1 MTRQELLE
9 QKAALIATIPG
20 KMKAN
25 DWHWVQ
31 DAASDIREIDAKL
44 EVLIEM
50 EVTLYPLTGAA
61 DAGGNIT
68 VANMNRRIG

>member
-20 KMKAN
+20 KMKSN

-44 EVLIEM
+44 EVLAELQP
-50 EVTLYPLTGAA
+50 VTEPAF
-61 DAGGNIT
+61 
-68 VANMNRRIG
+68 MRRLG

>member
-31 DAASDIREIDAKL
+31 DAASDIREIDAK
-44 EVLIEM
+44 IEM
-50 EVTLYPLTGAA
+50 IDECAQHAKSLAVAPSVSEKGLYE
-61 DAGGNIT
+61 
-68 VANMNRRIG
+68 RH